1 MNADRR
7 IDGRDVD
14 ADTIR
19 KDHLAEVHIGLQAI
33 YLAAVP
39 GIGLVVM
46 LVLLALLD
54 AT

>member
-33 YLAAVP
+33 YLAAV
-39 GIGLVVM
+39 